1 MVRGGC
7 RLSARLSSGYPRAV
21 RDGAGP
27 CARAHRHGRVEIVVH
42 LGLEKSL
49 VQPLGVRVGG
59 RHHLVLWHH
68 LYDFGGLMARREGEM
83 GADAKRRFQR
93 DTATDPS
100 IVLTCSR

>member
-1 MVRGGC
+1 MLR
-7 RLSARLSSGYPRAV
+7 ARAV
-21 RDGAGP
+21 RDGAGRR
-27 CARAHRHGRVEIVVH
+27 ARAYRHGRVEIVVN
-42 LGLEKSL
+42 LGLDSFHLSL